1 MFRRTHLANPDQAD
15 SFAPDSTQV
24 DVPTYVRDAILIGQR
39 AGLETRN
46 WQAGHCSE
54 DCVIVTAEA
63 RLPPD
68 PEFRRAVWS
77 VCSFEWFLHPKGRTN
92 YRTVTGS
99 IIERPAMIFAAN
111 DVAAAVTDWP
121 VTGSEESPDG
131 YEQLSW

>member
-1 MFRRTHLANPDQAD
+1 MPVLEHPVTLSKNLIQTALAKIEERDPLFFGDLPVCEDAARDVYVEAMAMLRD
-15 SFAPDSTQV
+15 S
-24 DVPTYVRDAILIGQR
+24 
-39 AGLETRN
+39 
-46 WQAGHCSE
+46 
-54 DCVIVTAEA
+54 
-63 RLPPD
+63 